1 MSSSKKTIKVKLY
14 RYDPSQDNEPRY
26 EDFQVPV
33 EEQETILG
41 VLEYIRENID
51 PSLAYRDSCAYG
63 CCAICIMKVNGKN
76 VLACTERVKY
86 DELVIEP
93 VRADRVLRDLATVF

>member
-1 MSSSKKTIKVKLY
+1 VSMKNINVKLY
-14 RYDPSQDNEPRY
+14 RFDPTKDREPYY
-26 EDFQVPV
+26 EDYQVPV

-51 PSLAYRDSCAYG
+51 PSLSYRDSCAYG

-76 VLACTERVKY
+76 VLACTEKVKG
-86 DELVIEP
+86 DELLIEP
-93 VRADRVLRDLATVF
+93 ARADKVLRDLAITF

>member
-1 MSSSKKTIKVKLY
+1 MSTKNVKVKLY
-14 RYDPSQDNEPRY
+14 RYDPTKDEEPRY
-26 EDFQVPV
+26 EDFQVPA

-76 VLACTERVKY
+76 VLACTEKVQT
-86 DELVIEP
+86 DELLIEP
-93 VRADRVLRDLATVF
+93 VRTDKVLRDLATTF